1 MTNALSRARA
11 SLSPLSLSLELLV
24 RGAAD
29 ERDASERVGGLLR
42 LIRAANAE
50 SGGGV
55 AAFSG
60 WRADAA
66 FARYAVT
73 TERDD

>member
-1 MTNALSRARA
+1 M
-11 SLSPLSLSLELLV
+11 